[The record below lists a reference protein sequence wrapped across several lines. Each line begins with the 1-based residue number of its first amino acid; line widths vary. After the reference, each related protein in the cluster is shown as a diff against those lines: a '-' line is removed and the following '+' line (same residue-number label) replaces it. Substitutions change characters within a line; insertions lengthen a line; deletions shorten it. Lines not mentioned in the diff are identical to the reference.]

1 MNLIIA
7 EEVAGRY
14 PHLRIGVLIGK
25 GVTVQ
30 RKTDELEKLKQEKVA
45 ELRQKYDSD
54 NLISNPNIAA
64 WRRTYRSFGV
74 KPKRYRPTAEALL
87 RRLIKGEEIPIINT
101 AVDSYLVVE
110 TEYLLPIGGYD
121 LDRISGNIKLRI
133 SLGRE
138 AFQPLGS
145 TQEETTNEGE
155 IVYSDDTRVLTRK
168 WNFRD
173 CDTTKITLNTK
184 TIGLFTEAAEED
196 IDTKIISESLENL
209 RRYIQKFCGGKT
221 EVFIADVHKKLEW
234 ALL

>member
-1 MNLIIA
+1 MNLIIT
-7 EEVAGRY
+7 EEVAERY
-14 PHLRIGVLIGK
+14 SHLRIGVLIGK

-30 RKTDELEKLKQEKVA
+30 RKTDQLEKLKQQKVT

-54 NLISNPNIAA
+54 NLISNLNIAA

-121 LDRISGNIKLRI
+121 LDRISGNIKLRV
-133 SLGRE
+133 SLGGE

-145 TQEETTNEGE
+145 TQQETTNEGE
-155 IVYSDDTRVLTRK
+155 IIYSDDTRVLTRK

-173 CDTTKITLNTK
+173 CDAAKITLNTK
-184 TIGLFTEAAEED
+184 TIGLFTEAAEKD
-196 IDTKIISESLENL
+196 TDTKTISESLKSL
-209 RRYIQKFCGGKT
+209 QRYIQKFCGGKT
-221 EVFIADVHKKLEW
+221 EVFIADVHHKLKW
-234 ALL
+234 SLL

>member
-54 NLISNPNIAA
+54 NLISNPSIAA

-101 AVDSYLVVE
+101 VVDSYLVVE

-121 LDRISGNIKLRI
+121 LDRISGDIKLRV
-133 SLGRE
+133 SPGGE

-145 TQEETTNEGE
+145 TQGETTNEGE
-155 IVYSDDTRVLTRK
+155 IIYSDNTRVLTRK

-173 CDTTKITLNTK
+173 CDATKITLNTK

-196 IDTKIISESLENL
+196 TDTKTISESLEDL
-209 RRYIQKFCGGKT
+209 QRYIQKFCAGKT
-221 EVFIADVHKKLEW
+221 EVFIAEVHDNLKW